1 MATPEQIAY
10 RRLLERKALAAK
22 QRKFENHCKYIL
34 GGTMSRRLRVSGW
47 DELEAVR
54 EFLRKTNN
62 LDKIEEYLR
71 MKGVGMDDNN
81 GVPEIGKSENFDK
94 WVRNLVKE
102 TAKEEFNKKIRG
114 YLSRNREFIRLG
126 LSKKILGFKDLAEK
140 LSAELECRVTA
151 KKVQVVWYDLLR
163 EERKQTTE
171 DSQDSNNS
179 QERGSEASVEFP
191 PEDNSQEKSPDDSA
205 ASAPE
210 EDSQKEISENSTQE
224 QNPGD
229 SDTFPSESRHQEQE
243 EIILRKR

>member
-34 GGTMSRRLRVSGW
+34 GGTMTRRLRVSGW
-47 DELEAVR
+47 DGLEAVR

-71 MKGVGMDDNN
+71 MKGVGMDADN
-81 GVPEIGKSENFDK
+81 GFPEIRKSENFDK
-94 WVRNLVKE
+94 WVRNLVKK

-163 EERKQTTE
+163 EERKQKTE

-179 QERGSEASVEFP
+179 QERDSEASG
-191 PEDNSQEKSPDDSA
+191 DSA
-205 ASAPE
+205 
-210 EDSQKEISENSTQE
+210 QE

-229 SDTFPSESRHQEQE
+229 SDTFSSESGHQEQE

>member
-1 MATPEQIAY
+1 MMATPEQIAY

-34 GGTMSRRLRVSGW
+34 GGTMTRRLRVSGW
-47 DELEAVR
+47 DGLEAVR

-71 MKGVGMDDNN
+71 MKGVGMDADN
-81 GVPEIGKSENFDK
+81 GSPEIRKSENFDK
-94 WVRNLVKE
+94 WVRNLVKK
-102 TAKEEFNKKIRG
+102 TAKEELNKKIRG

-163 EERKQTTE
+163 EERKQKTE

-179 QERGSEASVEFP
+179 QERDSEASG
-191 PEDNSQEKSPDDSA
+191 DSA
-205 ASAPE
+205 
-210 EDSQKEISENSTQE
+210 QE

-229 SDTFPSESRHQEQE
+229 SDTFLSESGHQEQE